1 MPLDMLHALS
11 RARNRFVRLRTCE
24 EQRPASLIRGAL
36 FGKIYAVVDL
46 AESFQVSSRR
56 CQPVLF
62 RPPFPHQEKN
72 GKCLLSHDVEILGLT
87 KRLQERFITV

>member
-1 MPLDMLHALS
+1 MGIGLPGLVVSEHCTPLDMLHALS

-24 EQRPASLIRGAL
+24 EQHPASLIRGVL

-56 CQPVLF
+56 RQPVIF
-62 RPPFPHQEKN
+62 RPPFPYQEKN
-72 GKCLLSHDVEILGLT
+72 GKCLLSLVS
-87 KRLQERFITV
+87 